1 MKNMKHKLKQEFQP
15 SDRLNQE
22 IEKKLPLSCKI
33 LEDIE
38 RSEFSKDRDRILF
51 SRPFRRLQ
59 HKAQVFSNE
68 TGDHYRTRLTHTLE
82 VSQISRSLARYLDS
96 NEDLVEA
103 IALGHDIGHTPFG
116 HQGERVLDEVMS
128 GEDKLGLIKYPLNF
142 GGFKHNFNG
151 LRVLDVV
158 QSKFEDYKG
167 LNLSWQVLEGILKHT
182 RIKKHK
188 DCEEHENCWDIR
200 RFVSDQSLIERLYLK
215 HEFSV
220 TLEGQIVAIADEIA
234 QRQHDIDDGLRNKE
248 LGFQL
253 SKLYEEIDGIIDS
266 IISKSP
272 QYADMNKEHLE
283 DFIELLNQLKENLD
297 KNKNSSILLK
307 TDYLVRDIIEYFIL
321 DVFANSRIHIMGNTK
336 LIQDGERKILQNKVV
351 DFSPL
356 GKQLNKELEKVVK
369 YRILNSYQVNKFDGK
384 SRFIIRQLFKAFYTN
399 PRQMPS
405 YVLERLAKELKEN
418 CNIYTINLISED
430 ESISLDSVD
439 FNKLSHSEAKILIS
453 SLKLE
458 MLDRYLDA
466 PSKLKAILQEPA
478 NEQGINERFHKT
490 LRSINSSESGEVVT
504 KTDKLLK
511 CLIENHYAY
520 LSTICDYIAG
530 MSDNYANSE
539 YKKLYLVD

>member
-1 MKNMKHKLKQEFQP
+1 MKHKLKQEFQP
-15 SDRLNQE
+15 SDRLNKE
-22 IEKKLPLSCKI
+22 VEKKLPLSCKI
-33 LEDIE
+33 LDDIE
-38 RSEFSKDRDRILF
+38 RSPFSNDRDRILF

-82 VSQISRSLARYLDS
+82 VSQIARSLARYLDA

-158 QSKFEDYKG
+158 QSKFEDYEG

-182 RIKKHK
+182 KIKRHK
-188 DCEEHENCWDIR
+188 DCEEHENCWDIK
-200 RFVSDQSLIERLYLK
+200 RFVSNQSLIERLYMK
-215 HEFSV
+215 YEFSV

-253 SKLYEEIDGIIDS
+253 SKLYEEIDNIIDS
-266 IISKSP
+266 IILKTS
-272 QYADMNKEHLE
+272 QHADVNKEHL
-283 DFIELLNQLKENLD
+283 DDLIELLTRLKYNLLESKENT
-297 KNKNSSILLK
+297 NLLK
-307 TDYLVRDIIEYFIL
+307 TDYLVRNIIEYFIL
-321 DVFANSRIHIMGNTK
+321 DVYANSRVNIFTNQK
-336 LIQDGERKILQNKVV
+336 LIQDGERNILQANVV

-369 YRILNSYQVNKFDGK
+369 YRILNSYEVNKFDGK

-399 PRQMPS
+399 PLQMPS
-405 YVLERLAKELKEN
+405 YALDRLAKELKQNCKIKTVVLTIEN
-418 CNIYTINLISED
+418 
-430 ESISLDSVD
+430 ESISLDSID
-439 FNKLSHSEAKILIS
+439 FNKLSRSEVKILIS

-458 MLDRYLDA
+458 NLNGYLEA
-466 PSKLKAILQEPA
+466 PPKLKSILRTPE
-478 NEQGINERFHKT
+478 NEHGINEEFYRVLKP
-490 LRSINSSESGEVVT
+490 INSLESD
-504 KTDKLLK
+504 KIDTDIEKLLK
-511 CLIENHYAY
+511 CLVENHYAY

-530 MSDNYANSE
+530 MSDNYAKNE
-539 YKKLYLVD
+539 YKKLYLVE

>member
-1 MKNMKHKLKQEFQP
+1 MKHKLKQEFQP

-22 IEKKLPLSCKI
+22 VEKKLPLSCKI

-38 RSEFSKDRDRILF
+38 RSEFAKDRDRILF

-82 VSQISRSLARYLDS
+82 VSQIARSLARYLDA

-116 HQGERVLDEVMS
+116 HQGERVLDQVMS
-128 GEDKLGLIKYPLNF
+128 SEDKLGLIKYPLNF

-182 RIKKHK
+182 KIRKHN
-188 DCEEHENCWDIR
+188 DCEEHKNCWDIK
-200 RFVSDQSLIERLYLK
+200 RFVSNQSLIERLYMK
-215 HEFSV
+215 YGFSV

-253 SKLYEEIDGIIDS
+253 SKLYEEINIILDS
-266 IISKSP
+266 IISKSS
-272 QYADMNKEHLE
+272 QDTNVNKEHLE
-283 DFIELLNQLKENLD
+283 DLIELITRLKNNLHKSKD
-297 KNKNSSILLK
+297 NTSLLK
-307 TDYLVRDIIEYFIL
+307 TDYLVRNIIEYFIL
-321 DVFANSRIHIMGNTK
+321 DVYANSRVNILSNPK
-336 LIQDGERKILQNKVV
+336 LTLDGERKILPEHVV

-356 GKQLNKELEKVVK
+356 GKQLNKELERVVK
-369 YRILNSYQVNKFDGK
+369 YRILNSYEVNKFDGK

-405 YVLERLAKELKEN
+405 YALERLAKELKRN
-418 CNIYTINLISED
+418 CDIYAIILKNED
-430 ESISLDSVD
+430 ETISLDNID
-439 FNKLSHSEAKILIS
+439 FNKLSNSEVKVLIS

-458 MLDRYLDA
+458 NLEQHLEA
-466 PSKLKAILQEPA
+466 PSKIKSILQAPE
-478 NEQGINERFHKT
+478 NEQGINEEFYHELK
-490 LRSINSSESGEVVT
+490 SINSLES
-504 KTDKLLK
+504 DKLDTNKERLLK
-511 CLIENHYAY
+511 CLVENHYAY

-530 MSDNYANSE
+530 MSDNYAKSE
-539 YKKLYLVD
+539 YKKLYLVE

>member
-1 MKNMKHKLKQEFQP
+1 MRHKLKQEFQP

-38 RSEFSKDRDRILF
+38 RSEFAKDRDRILF

-82 VSQISRSLARYLDS
+82 VSQIARSLARYLDA

-128 GEDKLGLIKYPLNF
+128 GEDKLGLIKYPLNL
-142 GGFKHNFNG
+142 GGFKHNFNS

-158 QSKFEDYKG
+158 QSKFEDYEG

-182 RIKKHK
+182 KIKKYK
-188 DCEEHENCWDIR
+188 DCEEHKNCWDIN
-200 RFVSDQSLIERLYLK
+200 RFVSSQSLIERLYMK
-215 HEFSV
+215 YEFSV

-253 SKLYEEIDGIIDS
+253 SKLYEEIGIVIDS
-266 IISKSP
+266 IILKSS
-272 QYADMNKEHLE
+272 QHADLNKEHLE
-283 DFIELLNQLKENLD
+283 DLIEVLTQLKNSLL
-297 KNKNSSILLK
+297 KNKDNTQLLK
-307 TDYLVRDIIEYFIL
+307 TDYLVRNVIEYFIL
-321 DVFANSRIHIMGNTK
+321 DVFANSRVNLFNNPK
-336 LIQDGERKILQNKVV
+336 LTQDGERKILPENVV

-356 GKQLNKELEKVVK
+356 GKQLNNELEKIVK
-369 YRILNSYQVNKFDGK
+369 YRILNSYEVNKFDGK

-405 YVLERLAKELKEN
+405 YALERLAKQLKRN
-418 CNIYTINLISED
+418 CDIYAINLKNEG
-430 ESISLDSVD
+430 EHISLDNID
-439 FNKLSHSEAKILIS
+439 FNKLSHSEVKVLVS
-453 SLKLE
+453 SLKLQNLE
-458 MLDRYLDA
+458 QHLEA
-466 PSKLKAILQEPA
+466 PSKFKTILQTQE
-478 NEQGINERFHKT
+478 NEQGINEEFYHELK
-490 LRSINSSESGEVVT
+490 SINSLEPDKLDT
-504 KTDKLLK
+504 TNKKLLK
-511 CLIENHYAY
+511 CLVENHYAY

-530 MSDNYANSE
+530 MSDNYAKNE

>member
-1 MKNMKHKLKQEFQP
+1 MIHELKQEFQL

-38 RSEFSKDRDRILF
+38 RSEFAKDRDRILF

-82 VSQISRSLARYLDS
+82 VSQIARSLARYLDA

-128 GEDKLGLIKYPLNF
+128 GEDKLGLIMYPLNL
-142 GGFKHNFNG
+142 GGFKHNFNS
-151 LRVLDVV
+151 LRVLDIV
-158 QSKFEDYKG
+158 QSKFEDYEG

-182 RIKKHK
+182 KIKKYK
-188 DCEEHENCWDIR
+188 DCEEHKNCWDIN
-200 RFVSDQSLIERLYLK
+200 RFVSSQSLIERLYLNK
-215 HEFSV
+215 RFSV

-248 LGFQL
+248 LEIQL
-253 SKLYEEIDGIIDS
+253 SELYKEILDIINK
-266 IISKSP
+266 IISNES
-272 QYADMNKEHLE
+272 QYVEMDKDHLGNLV
-283 DFIELLNQLKENLD
+283 ELLIQLRDNLL
-297 KNKNSSILLK
+297 KNKDVKSRLFK
-307 TDYLVRDIIEYFIL
+307 TDILVRNIIEYFIL
-321 DVFANSRIHIMGNTK
+321 DVFAESRINILENPSLTT
-336 LIQDGERKILQNKVV
+336 DGDRKVLQKQVICL
-351 DFSPL
+351 SPL
-356 GKQLNKELEKVVK
+356 GKKLNIELEKLVK
-369 YRILNSYQVNKFDGK
+369 YRILNSYEVNKFDGK

-399 PRQMPS
+399 PLQMPS
-405 YVLERLAKELKEN
+405 YVLKRLGKKLKQN
-418 CNIYTINLISED
+418 ADIYTINLISED
-430 ESISLDSVD
+430 SNLTLNHID
-439 FNKLSHSEAKILIS
+439 FNKLSRSEVKILID

-458 MLDRYLDA
+458 HLNIIIEES
-466 PSKLKAILQEPA
+466 PETKAVLQGTI
-478 NEQGINERFHKT
+478 NEQGINEELYEK
-490 LRSINSSESGEVVT
+490 LISVNSIEADDLTNN
-504 KTDKLLK
+504 TDKLLK
-511 CLIENHYAY
+511 CLVENHYIY

-530 MSDNYANSE
+530 MSDNYANNE

>member
-1 MKNMKHKLKQEFQP
+1 MKHKLKQEFQP
-15 SDRLNQE
+15 SDRLNKE
-22 IEKKLPLSCKI
+22 VEKKLPLSCKI
-33 LEDIE
+33 LDDIE
-38 RSEFSKDRDRILF
+38 RSPFSNDRDRILF

-68 TGDHYRTRLTHTLE
+68 TGEHYRTRLTHTLE
-82 VSQISRSLARYLDS
+82 VSQIARSLARYLDA

-158 QSKFEDYKG
+158 QSKFEDYEG

-182 RIKKHK
+182 KIKRHK
-188 DCEEHENCWDIR
+188 DCEEHENCWDIK
-200 RFVSDQSLIERLYLK
+200 RFVSNQSLIERLYMK
-215 HEFSV
+215 YEFSV

-253 SKLYEEIDGIIDS
+253 SKLYEEIDNIIDS
-266 IISKSP
+266 IILKTS
-272 QYADMNKEHLE
+272 QHADVNKEHL
-283 DFIELLNQLKENLD
+283 DDLIELLTRLKYNLLESKENT
-297 KNKNSSILLK
+297 NLLK
-307 TDYLVRDIIEYFIL
+307 TDYLVRNIIEYFIL
-321 DVFANSRIHIMGNTK
+321 DVYANSRVNIFNNQK
-336 LIQDGERKILQNKVV
+336 LIQDGERNILQANVV

-369 YRILNSYQVNKFDGK
+369 YRILNSYEVNKFDGK

-399 PRQMPS
+399 PLQMPS
-405 YVLERLAKELKEN
+405 YALDRLAKELKQNCKIKTVVLTMEN
-418 CNIYTINLISED
+418 
-430 ESISLDSVD
+430 ESISLDSID
-439 FNKLSHSEAKILIS
+439 FNKLSRSEVKILIS

-458 MLDRYLDA
+458 NLNGYLEA
-466 PSKLKAILQEPA
+466 PPKLKSILRTPE
-478 NEQGINERFHKT
+478 NEHGINEEFYRVLKP
-490 LRSINSSESGEVVT
+490 INSLESD
-504 KTDKLLK
+504 KIDTDIEKLLK
-511 CLIENHYAY
+511 CLVENHYAY

-530 MSDNYANSE
+530 MSDNYAKNE
-539 YKKLYLVD
+539 YKKLYLVE

>member
-1 MKNMKHKLKQEFQP
+1 MKHKLKQEFQP
-15 SDRLNQE
+15 SDRLNQDV
-22 IEKKLPLSCKI
+22 EKKLPLSCKI
-33 LEDIE
+33 FEDIE

-68 TGDHYRTRLTHTLE
+68 AGDHYRTRLTHTLE
-82 VSQISRSLARYLDS
+82 VSQISRSLARYLDA

-128 GEDKLGLIKYPLNF
+128 GEDKLGLIKYPFNF

-158 QSKFEDYKG
+158 QSKFENYDG

-182 RIKKHK
+182 KVKRHK
-188 DCEEHENCWDIR
+188 ECENCGECWDIK
-200 RFVSDQSLIERLYLK
+200 RFVGSPILIERLCME

-234 QRQHDIDDGLRNKE
+234 QRQHDIDDGLRYKE

-253 SKLYEEIDGIIDS
+253 NKLYEEIDDIILKILS
-266 IISKSP
+266 ETSK
-272 QYADMNKEHLE
+272 YETMDKEHFGSL
-283 DFIELLNQLKENLD
+283 IELLTRLRDNLL
-297 KNKNSSILLK
+297 KNKDTPKLLK
-307 TDYLVRDIIEYFIL
+307 TDYLVRNIIEYFIL
-321 DVFANSRIHIMGNTK
+321 DVFANSRMSIMENSRLT
-336 LIQDGERKILQNKVV
+336 QDGERKILLKSLV

-356 GKQLNKELEKVVK
+356 GKELNKELEKVVK
-369 YRILNSYQVNKFDGK
+369 HRILNSYEVNKFDGK
-384 SRFIIRQLFKAFYTN
+384 SRFIIRQLFKAYYTN
-399 PRQMPS
+399 PHQMPS
-405 YVLERLAKELKEN
+405 YVLGRLAKELNQNCTIDTIHLTNEN
-418 CNIYTINLISED
+418 EN
-430 ESISLDSVD
+430 ISLDCID
-439 FNKLSHSEAKILIS
+439 FNKLSRSEGKILID

-458 MLDRYLDA
+458 NLNHCLVA
-466 PSKLKAILQEPA
+466 PPKLKAILQGPK
-478 NEQGINERFHKT
+478 NEKGINEAFYTALQSTNSLESNKT
-490 LRSINSSESGEVVT
+490 ITNM
-504 KTDKLLK
+504 DKMLK
-511 CLIENHYAY
+511 CLVENHYAY

-530 MSDNYANSE
+530 MSDNFAKSE